1 MLPLLP
7 WIMLLVLPALCHGAQ
22 QSWGDRFFLDVGGH
36 LRTTGTVQDSTL
48 EALRQ
53 ADGRDSFQDL
63 TLETRLKLNLK
74 LGSGLDFTTHYQAW
88 LETGDQTRQELQGIS
103 SLGAFQTLF
112 PGSTAGDSLRF
123 LDLTRTVSRH
133 GDTRIIHRLDRLKL
147 TLSRP
152 WGRISLGRQALTLGN
167 GLIFNPMD
175 FFNPFSPT
183 ALLRDYK
190 TGDDMALLQFGLDS
204 GSDMRFFHLPRRDP
218 AGREVSW
225 NRSST
230 GGTGHFFAGSIELD
244 LLAARHYE
252 DRVLGLGLSGSLR
265 SSAWRLDLTWTD
277 LNHDST
283 EADFLSAVANLDR
296 SWVWWDKNWYGL
308 VEIFF
313 SGVGESDLSKILT
326 NEDLLERINRGELFV
341 LGRSYLAGLIRLEAH
356 PLVNISGTVIANL
369 EDTSWLFQPKV
380 TWNLAQNMDLLLGA
394 TLAQGPSDS
403 EFGGFD
409 VQLGLQEATLSPQ
422 NSVAL
427 WLTVYF

>member
-1 MLPLLP
+1 LLPLLP
-7 WIMLLVLPALCHGAQ
+7 WIVLLVLPALCHGAQ
-22 QSWGDRFFLDVGGH
+22 HSWGDRFFLDVGGH
-36 LRTTGTVQDSTL
+36 LRTTGTVQDNTL
-48 EALRQ
+48 ETPRQ

-103 SLGAFQTLF
+103 PLGAFQTLF
-112 PGSTAGDSLRF
+112 PGSTDGDSLRF

-230 GGTGHFFAGSIELD
+230 GGTGHFFASSIEIA
-244 LLAARHYE
+244 LLCRQH
-252 DRVLGLGLSGSLR
+252 
-265 SSAWRLDLTWTD
+265 
-277 LNHDST
+277 
-283 EADFLSAVANLDR
+283 
-296 SWVWWDKNWYGL
+296 
-308 VEIFF
+308 
-313 SGVGESDLSKILT
+313 
-326 NEDLLERINRGELFV
+326 
-341 LGRSYLAGLIRLEAH
+341 
-356 PLVNISGTVIANL
+356 
-369 EDTSWLFQPKV
+369 
-380 TWNLAQNMDLLLGA
+380 
-394 TLAQGPSDS
+394 
-403 EFGGFD
+403 
-409 VQLGLQEATLSPQ
+409 
-422 NSVAL
+422 
-427 WLTVYF
+427 